1 MEIIITNRDANIK
14 SGTCYKI
21 RNTGTIC
28 SISKEDIIIISS
40 PFEHLKIE
48 GNSISSINDLN
59 KASIIIKE
67 RDLAKKRVLIIKE
80 KGGYVL
86 VGSLTCMG
94 TILIGTI
101 IFMAI
106 KFILMK

>member
-67 RDLAKKRVLIIKE
+67 RDLAMKRVLIKE